1 MAGLIQSRRIGQL
14 VQQVRKKQQLA
25 VGHGRMAV
33 HPGHEQVF
41 RDLEVQGDLA
51 ALAVAIKR
59 IEDRLIEIQRLLSD
73 TQAAAINAE
82 VASSRE

>member
-1 MAGLIQSRRIGQL
+1 MAR
-14 VQQVRKKQQLA
+14 
-25 VGHGRMAV
+25 
-33 HPGHEQVF
+33 HEKGGIVNMS
-41 RDLEVQGDLA
+41 VQGDLA